1 MKKNNPLLKKYMCE
15 ENKQKLKEMNADE
28 IYKEYVT
35 KAYNS
40 FGYDFH
46 NKVIP
51 EVKEYLSEESL

>member
-1 MKKNNPLLKKYMCE
+1 MCE